1 MEGLPCQADPHRA
14 VWMVALG
21 PGAAAD
27 VRLAEAKQGPMPRAL
42 LAFGITADRSADP
55 DRYHLGMYTG
65 TEF

>member
-1 MEGLPCQADPHRA
+1 
-14 VWMVALG
+14 
-21 PGAAAD
+21 
-27 VRLAEAKQGPMPRAL
+27 MPRAL